1 MDLTERKLE
10 SSLAYRGHFF
20 NVMKDT
26 VRLPDGATSQR
37 EYVTHP
43 GAVAVF
49 AVLPDGRL
57 VFERQ
62 YRYPVG
68 RALLEIPAGKI
79 DPDES
84 PLATARRELKEETGY
99 TASDWWQ
106 LPVAYPCIGYS
117 NERIVYFVAEGLSL
131 GARELDQGEFLD
143 VLPLALEEVR
153 RLAASGELCDSKTLT
168 GLYWFEQF
176 LDGTLARERAV

>member
-10 SSLAYRGHFF
+10 SSLAYQGHFF

-79 DPDES
+79 DPEDRKS
-84 PLATARRELKEETGY
+84 
-99 TASDWWQ
+99 
-106 LPVAYPCIGYS
+106 V
-117 NERIVYFVAEGLSL
+117 V
-131 GARELDQGEFLD
+131 
-143 VLPLALEEVR
+143 
-153 RLAASGELCDSKTLT
+153 
-168 GLYWFEQF
+168 
-176 LDGTLARERAV
+176 